1 MEITKLLDKSV
12 ETSTPAYSEFAK
24 ENNMPMLISLEE
36 LEERMEQDA
45 REEEADEIILA
56 EERRMPD

>member
-1 MEITKLLDKSV
+1 
-12 ETSTPAYSEFAK
+12 
-24 ENNMPMLISLEE
+24 MLISLEE